1 MLTKLTIKN
10 IALIECASI
19 ELTNGLNVL
28 SGETGSGKSVI
39 IESLNFALGAKA
51 DKSLIRSGESECLVV
66 AEFDVSDNSSI
77 KEIFNEFDFDYEDT
91 LIISRKFNAE
101 GKSSIKINGNSATVG
116 MLRKFTSILVD
127 VHGQSEHFHLL
138 KNSNQLS
145 LIDKFGGEQIAD
157 VKLKLHNTYS
167 EYKNVVKELN
177 DLGGDES
184 ARMIRLDVLNYH
196 INEIEKANLLEGEEE
211 ELKALREKLKN
222 QEKILTALNSIKSAI
237 NDEGGASDIIS
248 NASRS
253 SATISGFSAQFEALN
268 SQLLDLYSN
277 LDDVIDSV
285 NSLIDDFDFS
295 EYNIDEIEDR
305 LDVIKTLKKKY
316 GSTISEIYSYL
327 ENAKIERNKLEN
339 FNENAKIL
347 LDKQLKL
354 QGVLYDYYLSLSD
367 LRKQYSKVFSNNVLA
382 ELKELGM
389 SSAKFMVEFN
399 DFIDFESCK
408 FNSNNGVDDIEFLF
422 SANLGEPLKSLS
434 SVISGG
440 EMSRFM
446 LAIKAQTAKYNDI
459 STFIFDE
466 IDAGI
471 SGKIAKVVS
480 EKLFKISKDV
490 QIIAITHLPQISVMA
505 DNNLLIYKTET
516 QNKTITN
523 VKKLGVD
530 DKVFEI
536 ARLVGGDSD
545 SQTAI
550 KHAKEMINSAENYK
564 LNN

>member
-10 IALIECASI
+10 IALIERANI

-51 DKSLIRSGESECLVV
+51 DKTLIRSGETECLVT
-66 AEFDVSDNSSI
+66 AEFDVSDNSLI
-77 KEIFNEFDFDYEDT
+77 KSVYAELDYDYEDI
-91 LIISRKFNAE
+91 LIISRKFNIE

-116 MLRKFTSILVD
+116 MLRKFTSVLVD

-138 KNSNQLS
+138 KNSNQLA
-145 LIDKFGGEQIAD
+145 LIDKFGSDKISD
-157 VKLKLHNTYS
+157 VKSNLSNVYT

-177 DLGGDES
+177 ELGGDES
-184 ARMIRLDVLNYH
+184 ARMIRLDVLNYQ
-196 INEIEKANLLEGEEE
+196 INEIERANVLEGEEE
-211 ELKALREKLKN
+211 ELKSIREKLKN
-222 QEKILTALNSIKSAI
+222 QEKILTALNGIKSAV
-237 NDEGGASDIIS
+237 NDEGGASDILS
-248 NASRS
+248 NASRLS
-253 SATISGFSAQFEALN
+253 SSISGFSADFEALN
-268 SQLLDLYSN
+268 NKLFDLYAN
-277 LDDVIDSV
+277 LDDISDSI
-285 NSLIDDFDFS
+285 NSLIDSFDFS
-295 EYNIDEIEDR
+295 EYNPDEIEDR
-305 LDVIKTLKKKY
+305 LDVIKSLKKKY
-316 GSTISEIYSYL
+316 GSTVNDIYLYL
-327 ENAKIERNKLEN
+327 ENAKEEKSKLEN
-339 FNENAKIL
+339 FNENAKKL
-347 LDKQLKL
+347 LDRQLEL
-354 QGVLYDYYLSLSD
+354 QRVLYDYYIDLSN
-367 LRKQYSKVFSNNVLA
+367 LRKHYSDIFAKNVLS

-389 SSAKFMVEFN
+389 SSAKFTVNFNEFS
-399 DFIDFESCK
+399 DFDSCK
-408 FNSNNGVDDIEFLF
+408 FNSSNGIDEIEFLF

-471 SGKIAKVVS
+471 SGKIAKVVA
-480 EKLFKISKDV
+480 EKFYKISKDV

-505 DNNLLIYKTET
+505 DNNLLIYKSEI
-516 QNKTITN
+516 QDKTITN
-523 VKKLGVD
+523 VKKLDFD
-530 DKVFEI
+530 DKVIEI
-536 ARLVGGDSD
+536 SRLVGGDSN

-550 KHAKEMINSAENYK
+550 DHAKEMISLANEYK

>member
-66 AEFDVSDNSSI
+66 AEFDVSDNSLI

-550 KHAKEMINSAENYK
+550 KHAKEMISLANEYK